1 MLTDEDSIRK
11 CIFNKFESHQ
21 VSLKFY
27 WSQESGFTIYFD
39 IFQWM
44 SPCCLLMILFLSQ
57 VMITHD
63 YVIIRDI
70 QRQCR
75 I

>member
-1 MLTDEDSIRK
+1 MLTEEDSIRK

-21 VSLKFY
+21 VSLRFY
-27 WSQESGFTIYFD
+27 WSQDSGFTIYFY
-39 IFQWM
+39 ILQWM
-44 SPCCLLMILFLSQ
+44 SPCCSLMILFLSQ

-63 YVIIRDI
+63 YVIIRDK
-70 QRQCR
+70 QRQYR